1 MSCGARKTQM
11 CKEIDSFRWVFC
23 SNIRLNGFYVGSA
36 DFCLGTVQLSHTHT
50 HTYKQ
55 TKGKHLYNMGPS
67 MSISVNIWMI
77 NHITTGLFALI
88 FRKGIRNS
96 HCSTRFYCCCCCHV
110 KIAFYSLIAKKPDK
124 IGKKQQQWR
133 HYNTHIKT

>member
-1 MSCGARKTQM
+1 MR
-11 CKEIDSFRWVFC
+11 CKKN
-23 SNIRLNGFYVGSA
+23 SNVQRNRQFPVGFLLEYPFKWFLCWFSWFLSWHSA
-36 DFCLGTVQLSHTHT
+36 AFTHT